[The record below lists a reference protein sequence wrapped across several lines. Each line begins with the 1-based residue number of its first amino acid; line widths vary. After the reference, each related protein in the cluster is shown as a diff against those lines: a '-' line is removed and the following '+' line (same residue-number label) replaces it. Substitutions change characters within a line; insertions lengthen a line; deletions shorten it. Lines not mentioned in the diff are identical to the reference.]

1 MALKWHERYVTGENQ
16 VDEQHKQLFEFLN
29 RLEEQIEVG
38 APVELVEGTLRFLA
52 AHTKTHFS
60 YEETCMMR
68 YGCPFAAKNKEAHTR
83 FLEVFQS
90 FCEKFQREGASIKL
104 LRQIHAAVETWVDN
118 HICQVDVHLRDCL
131 DA

>member
-1 MALKWHERYVTGENQ
+1 MALEWHERYVTGERV

-29 RLEEQIEVG
+29 RLEAQIEEV
-38 APVELVEGTLRFLA
+38 APVELVEGTLQFLG

-68 YGCPFAAKNKEAHTR
+68 HACPFAAKNKEAHTR
-83 FLEVFQS
+83 FLAVFQL
-90 FCEKFQREGASIKL
+90 FCEKFQRQGASKEL
-104 LRQIHAAVETWVDN
+104 LQQIHAAVETWVDN